1 MLSEPGPKVSEASL
15 IECIEL
21 RQFVE
26 KYQAA
31 VHKYGNALDGLKSEG
46 TAAAWRRAEKARTHA
61 ENARSGLLDH
71 ERNHGC
77 ATWLE
82 AKQNGPQLPQNAQE
96 RTLKL
101 FNLDTETWE
110 PIQASVRAPAPA
122 GALAYEYSES
132 PVRAGWITDP
142 EDLNARRQG
151 GAALRY
157 TDAGL
162 AILREEGL
170 EM

>member
-1 MLSEPGPKVSEASL
+1 MLSAPSPKASEVSL

-101 FNLDTETWE
+101 FNLD
-110 PIQASVRAPAPA
+110 
-122 GALAYEYSES
+122 
-132 PVRAGWITDP
+132 
-142 EDLNARRQG
+142 
-151 GAALRY
+151 
-157 TDAGL
+157 
-162 AILREEGL
+162 
-170 EM
+170 

>member
-1 MLSEPGPKVSEASL
+1 M
-15 IECIEL
+15 
-21 RQFVE
+21 
-26 KYQAA
+26 
-31 VHKYGNALDGLKSEG
+31 
-46 TAAAWRRAEKARTHA
+46 
-61 ENARSGLLDH
+61 
-71 ERNHGC
+71 
-77 ATWLE
+77 
-82 AKQNGPQLPQNAQE
+82 
-96 RTLKL
+96 
-101 FNLDTETWE
+101 ETWE
-110 PIQASVRAPAPA
+110 PIEASVRAPAPA

-142 EDLNARRQG
+142 EDLNARRQR

>member
-1 MLSEPGPKVSEASL
+1 MLSEASPKASEASL

-31 VHKYGNALDGLKSEG
+31 VHRYGNALDGLKSEG
-46 TAAAWRRAEKARTHA
+46 TAAAWQRAEKARTHA

-82 AKQNGPQLPQNAQE
+82 ARQNEQLPQNAAE

-101 FNLDTETWE
+101 FNLNTEMWE
-110 PIQASVRAPAPA
+110 PIEASVRAPAPA

-142 EDLNARRQG
+142 EDLNARRQR